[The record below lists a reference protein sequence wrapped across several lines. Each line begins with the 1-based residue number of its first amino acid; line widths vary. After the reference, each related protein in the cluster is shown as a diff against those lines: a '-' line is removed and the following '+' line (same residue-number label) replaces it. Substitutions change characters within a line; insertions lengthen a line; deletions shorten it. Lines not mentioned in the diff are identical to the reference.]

1 MKRCL
6 AAMVILA
13 VASSTAISEP
23 GVPSPSLRR
32 TLDVDWL
39 DPEERSALHLQ
50 HGIWDE
56 DGLVSAD
63 DRIKAALIIG
73 DYRNE
78 DLLRDDVSPLLAARW
93 LAARGEHL
101 QAIDRLESS
110 EDPGAGLLLGDLLM
124 DLGRRDE
131 AVIAYQ
137 TVTPGRS
144 SSSRTDAVTAMR
156 RLAEIDGARDDA
168 YRNLMDAYGAIRE
181 SDPLDWTSR
190 IQEAELLLEKNNP
203 ASADEAIREVLELN
217 PRLGEAWLTF
227 GRLNLLRFDFNGT
240 DAVIQS
246 LRDIVPDH
254 PMADLLEAE
263 SLLKQNDPDAALRIA
278 RRLRADAPFWP
289 EAMMLE
295 LSIMAVIED
304 PELDAAMERYEKR
317 FPGSAAAAHRLGSVL
332 SFHRQYPE
340 SDRWLRRAIEL
351 RPVWPAPWIELGLM
365 QWQDARM
372 EDAIV
377 SLRRAVALDSFNRR
391 SKNSLSLLEEVTSYE
406 TIETPHFLVRY
417 APGIDEILVREMIPR
432 LESVYEDTVEVFG
445 WKPERRTVIELYPD
459 HERFAIRIIG
469 MPDIHTMAACT
480 GPCIAMESPRTGV
493 PSKHMGN
500 YDWERVL
507 RHEFTHTVNL
517 DQTDYRV
524 PLWFTEAAAV
534 LMEPGPRK
542 WRTSRM
548 LATELQAGTLLELD
562 ELSWAFVRPRRP
574 QDRSLAYA
582 QSNWMLEFLME
593 RWGAESLQELMR
605 QFRAGVSWRPALKS
619 VTGLDEPAFFELFL
633 EWARQ
638 QVLEWGVISEP
649 SLQEILL
656 EDSLDALNR
665 RTLAAERTHHLRL
678 MRDSLGKPRQP
689 DSMSSMPILNEP
701 AASIEDDDV
710 LISLLATHPD
720 HPDVLEAA
728 VRRLME
734 GGVLADQDPLAL
746 AEAYVAIRPGDPL
759 GHEFLA
765 RWWEDR
771 GDDERAAEAM
781 KVLVSQEEYDPLV
794 ARRLSRSMRR
804 AGRFNAGA
812 DAMEQSV
819 GISPYDPAIREEA
832 AAASIEAGR
841 LDAARRHLEALI
853 LIEPTEP
860 VHTRR
865 LKALEQ
871 MQRN

>member
-1 MKRCL
+1 M
-6 AAMVILA
+6 AMIA
-13 VASSTAISEP
+13 VASPAVLSEP
-23 GVPSPSLRR
+23 GVPSPALRR

-39 DPEERSALHLQ
+39 DTQERSALHLQ

-56 DGLVSAD
+56 DDVRSAD

-78 DLLRDDVSPLLAARW
+78 DLLQDDVSPLLAARW
-93 LAARGEHL
+93 LVARGEYL
-101 QAIDRLESS
+101 EAIDRLESC
-110 EDPGAGLLLGDLLM
+110 EDPGVGLLLGDVFM
-124 DLGRRDE
+124 ALGRRDE

-137 TVTPGRS
+137 SVAPGKS
-144 SSSRTDAVTAMR
+144 ASARTDAVTAMQ
-156 RLAEIDGARDDA
+156 RLAEIDRARDDA
-168 YRNLMDAYGAIRE
+168 YRGLMDAYGAIRE

-190 IQEAELLLEKNNP
+190 LQEAHLLMEKNNP
-203 ASADEAIREVLELN
+203 ALADEAIREVLELN

-227 GRLNLLRFDFNGT
+227 GRLNLLRFDFNGAE
-240 DAVIQS
+240 AVIRS
-246 LRDIVPDH
+246 MRDIVPDH

-263 SLLKQNDPDAALRIA
+263 SLLKQNDPKTALAIA
-278 RRLRADAPFWP
+278 RRLREESPSWP
-289 EAMMLE
+289 EAMILE
-295 LSIMAVIED
+295 LSIMAVLED
-304 PELDAAMERYEKR
+304 PELDAAMEKYESR
-317 FPGSAAAAHRLGSVL
+317 FPGSAEAAHRLGSVL

-340 SDRWLRRAIEL
+340 SDHWLRRAIEI
-351 RPVWPAPWIELGLM
+351 RPGWPAPWIELGLM

-372 EDAIV
+372 EDAII
-377 SLRRAVALDSFNRR
+377 SLRRAVSLDSFNRR

-406 TIETPHFLVRY
+406 TIETPHFLLRH
-417 APGIDEILVREMIPR
+417 APGIDELLVREMIPR

-445 WKPERRTVIELYPD
+445 WTPERRTVIELYPD

-480 GPCIAMESPRTGV
+480 GPCIAMESPRTGI
-493 PSKHMGN
+493 PSQHMGN

-548 LATELQAGTLLELD
+548 LASELQAGTLLELD

-582 QSNWMLEFLME
+582 QSNWMLEFLLE
-593 RWGAESLQELMR
+593 RWGDKSLQELMK
-605 QFRAGVSWRPALKS
+605 QFRKGVSWRPALKS
-619 VTGLDEPAFFELFL
+619 VTGLDETEFFNLFL

-638 QVLEWGVISEP
+638 QVIEWGVISEP

-656 EDSLDALNR
+656 EDSMDELNR
-665 RTLAAERTHHLRL
+665 RKLAAERAHHLRL
-678 MRDSLGKPRQP
+678 MRNSLGQPRQH
-689 DSMSSMPILNEP
+689 DSIQSMPMLNDSP
-701 AASIEDDDV
+701 ASIEDDDV
-710 LISLLATHPD
+710 LIRLLESHPD

-728 VRRLME
+728 IRRFIE
-734 GGVLADQDPLAL
+734 GGVLADHDPLAL
-746 AEAYVAIRPGDPL
+746 AETYVEIRPGDPL

-765 RWWEDR
+765 RWWQDKGE
-771 GDDERAAEAM
+771 DERAAEAM

-804 AGRFNAGA
+804 AGRYDAGA

-832 AAASIEAGR
+832 AAAAIEAGR
-841 LDAARRHLEALI
+841 FDAARRHLEALI
-853 LIEPTEP
+853 LIEPTQP
-860 VHTRR
+860 VHMRR

-871 MQRN
+871 MQAD